1 MLLCLWNT
9 KLFAINTSF
18 DVRLVITV
26 ESWYHIMQLH
36 IQTTQNTEMMMMRA
50 GSGERGAGSGV
61 LILSSSMLYVWYLL
75 DMYHTILSYLISC
88 KYE

>member
-26 ESWYHIMQLH
+26 ESWYIMQLH
-36 IQTTQNTEMMMMRA
+36 IQTTQNTEMRNDDDE
-50 GSGERGAGSGV
+50 SGERGAGSGGGG
-61 LILSSSMLYVWYLL
+61 
-75 DMYHTILSYLISC
+75 
-88 KYE
+88 